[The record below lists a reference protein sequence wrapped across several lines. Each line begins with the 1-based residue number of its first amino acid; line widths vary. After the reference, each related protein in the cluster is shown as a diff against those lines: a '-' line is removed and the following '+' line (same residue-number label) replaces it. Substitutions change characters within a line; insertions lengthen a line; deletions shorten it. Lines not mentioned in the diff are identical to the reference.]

1 MRKQLRRRFVAAIM
15 ASALVLLVVVLV
27 SINLTVIFIMD
38 SSTTY
43 MLESIAKNDG
53 VAIDVSSDYRD
64 NVLNYLNPLYDSNS
78 LDAEVS
84 YTSRFFYVRF
94 TDDGQVVTVNTDHA
108 STISGEKARDYAA
121 TATEKGKTRGYINHY
136 YKYIIDHSE
145 YNGMTVYFMDV
156 REIIL
161 SMCLMATV
169 SVLIGAIGW
178 FGLLIVVV
186 LVSRRVVQP
195 IVENTV
201 RQKQFITDAGHEL
214 KTPLAIISANTEVLE
229 MMYGENE
236 WFTSIHNQTNRLSSL
251 IKNLLVLSK
260 AEEKSQK
267 ESFEKV
273 AISDI
278 ISATVA
284 SFSAVAQRSQKRLY
298 AEVQPALNVW
308 GSEKSIAELANI
320 LLDNAVKYAPVN
332 SKVELNLYRKGRQV
346 ILETTNALVPGV
358 DVDTD
363 RLFDRFYRSEKSR
376 SRQTGGYGIG
386 LSIAGAIVKS
396 HKATISAG
404 IEDNKIT
411 FTVVFKL
418 LET

>member
-1 MRKQLRRRFVAAIM
+1 MINQLRRRFIVTIM

-27 SINLTVIFIMD
+27 SINLIVSLTMD
-38 SSTTY
+38 STTTY
-43 MLESIAKNDG
+43 MLEDIAKNDG
-53 VAIDVSSDYRD
+53 VAIDISSDYRA
-64 NVLNYLNPLYDSNS
+64 NVLDYLNPLYEADS

-94 TDDGQVVTVNTDHA
+94 TDGGQVVTVNTDRA
-108 STISGEKARDYAA
+108 STISSDQAKSYAA
-121 TATEKGKTRGYINHY
+121 AAIDKGKPRGYIKGY
-136 YKYIIDHSE
+136 YKYIINHSE

-156 REIIL
+156 SEMIVSIW
-161 SMCLMATV
+161 LMATV
-169 SVLIGAIGW
+169 SLVIGALGW
-178 FGLLIVVV
+178 LSLLVIVI
-186 LVSRRVVQP
+186 LFSKRVVRP
-195 IVENTV
+195 IVENAV

-278 ISATVA
+278 VSATVA
-284 SFSAVAQRSQKRLY
+284 SFSAVARRSQKRLY

-308 GSEKSIAELANI
+308 GNEKSIAELANI
-320 LLDNAVKYAPVN
+320 LLDNAVKYAPVD
-332 SKVELNLYRKGRQV
+332 SKVELNLYRKSRQV

-396 HKATISAG
+396 HKATISAA

-418 LET
+418 LEN

>member
-1 MRKQLRRRFVAAIM
+1 MIKQLRRHFVVAIM
-15 ASALVLLVVVLV
+15 ASALVLLVVVLL
-27 SINLTVIFIMD
+27 SINLTVILIME
-38 SSTTY
+38 STTTY
-43 MLESIAKNDG
+43 TLEGIVKNDG
-53 VAIDVSSDYRD
+53 VAIDVSSDYRA
-64 NVLNYLNPLYDSNS
+64 NVLDYFNPLYESDS
-78 LDAEVS
+78 LGAEVS
-84 YTSRFFYVRF
+84 YTSRFFYVRY
-94 TDDGQVVTVNTDHA
+94 TDGGRVVTVNTDLA
-108 STISGEKARDYAA
+108 TTVSGEQAKSYAVA
-121 TATEKGKTRGYINHY
+121 AIEKGKTKGYIRGF
-136 YKYIIDHSE
+136 YKYMIDHSE
-145 YNGMTVYFMDV
+145 YNGVTVYFMDV
-156 REIIL
+156 RETIV
-161 SMCLMATV
+161 SMWLMATV
-169 SVLIGAIGW
+169 SFIIGVVGW
-178 FGLLIVVV
+178 LGLLIIAI
-186 LVSRRVVQP
+186 LISKRVVRP
-195 IVENTV
+195 IVENSV

-267 ESFEKV
+267 EGFEKV

-278 ISATVA
+278 VSATVA

-308 GSEKSIAELANI
+308 GNEKSIAELANI
-320 LLDNAVKYAPVN
+320 LLDNAVKYAPVG
-332 SKVELNLYRKGRQV
+332 SKVELNLYRKSRQV

-386 LSIAGAIVKS
+386 LSIAGAIAKS
-396 HKATISAG
+396 HKAAISAA

-418 LET
+418 LEN

>member
-1 MRKQLRRRFVAAIM
+1 MIKQLRRRFVVAIM
-15 ASALVLLVVVLV
+15 ASALVLLVTVLALINLIVVL
-27 SINLTVIFIMD
+27 TMD
-38 SSTTY
+38 SSTSY
-43 MLESIAKNDG
+43 MLESIVENDG

-64 NVLNYLNPLYDSNS
+64 NVLNYLNPLYDANS
-78 LDAEVS
+78 LGAEVS

-94 TDDGQVVTVNTDHA
+94 TDDGQVVTVNTDNA
-108 STISGEKARDYAA
+108 STISSEKAKEYAA
-121 TATEKGKTRGYINHY
+121 AVIEKGKEKGYLNIY
-136 YKYIIDHSE
+136 CKYIIDHSE

-156 REIIL
+156 RETIL
-161 SMCLMATV
+161 SVRLMAVV
-169 SVLIGAIGW
+169 SVVIGVLGW
-178 FGLLIVVV
+178 LGLLVLVV
-186 LVSRRVVQP
+186 LVSGRAVRP

-236 WFTSIHNQTNRLSSL
+236 WLTSIHNQTNRLSSL

-278 ISATVA
+278 VSATVA
-284 SFSAVAQRSQKRLY
+284 SFSAVAQRSEKRLY

-308 GSEKSIAELANI
+308 GNEKSIAELANI

-332 SKVELNLYRKGRQV
+332 SKVELNLYRKNRQI

-386 LSIAGAIVKS
+386 LSIAGAIAKS
-396 HKATISAG
+396 HKATISAS
-404 IEDNKIT
+404 IQDNRIT
-411 FTVVFKL
+411 FTVVFRL
-418 LET
+418 LEI

>member
-1 MRKQLRRRFVAAIM
+1 MIKQLRRRFVITIM
-15 ASALVLLVVVLV
+15 SSALVLLVAVLV
-27 SINLTVIFIMD
+27 SINLIVAFFM
-38 SSTTY
+38 SSSNDY
-43 MLESIAKNDG
+43 KLENIAENDG
-53 VAIDVSSDYRD
+53 VVIDVSSDYRANALD
-64 NVLNYLNPLYDSNS
+64 YLDPLYETGS
-78 LDAEVS
+78 LGADV
-84 YTSRFFYVRF
+84 SRFFYVRF
-94 TDDGQVVTVNTDHA
+94 TAGGEVVTVNTDRT
-108 STISGEKARDYAA
+108 TISSEEARHCAA
-121 TATEKGKTRGYINHY
+121 TAIEKGKTKGYIKDY
-136 YKYIIDHSE
+136 FKYLIDHSE
-145 YNGMTVYFMDV
+145 DNGMTVYFMDV
-156 REIIL
+156 RETIL
-161 SMCLMATV
+161 SMRLMVTISFIIGLLGWLALLIIV
-169 SVLIGAIGW
+169 VLISG
-178 FGLLIVVV
+178 
-186 LVSRRVVQP
+186 RVVRP

-236 WFTSIHNQTNRLSSL
+236 WFTSIHHQTDRLSSL

-278 ISATVA
+278 VSATVA
-284 SFSAVAQRSQKRLY
+284 SFSAVARRSQKRLY

-308 GSEKSIAELANI
+308 GNEKSIVELANI
-320 LLDNAVKYAPVN
+320 LLDNAVKYAPAD
-332 SKVELNLYRKGRQV
+332 SKVELNLYRKSRQV
-346 ILETTNALVPGV
+346 VLETTNALVPGV

-386 LSIAGAIVKS
+386 LSIAGAIAKS
-396 HKATISAG
+396 HKATISAE
-404 IEDNKIT
+404 IEDNKIK
-411 FTVVFKL
+411 FTVVFRL